1 VGLSTNDSPV
11 WPLAAESVGQM
22 IVEPLLLQ
30 PAVEQVRQMQ
40 AVAQIEQG
48 LRQRELEQT
57 KSWVE

>member
-1 VGLSTNDSPV
+1 
-11 WPLAAESVGQM
+11 M

-30 PAVEQVRQMQ
+30 PAVEQVRQVQ
-40 AVAQIEQG
+40 AVAQIAQG